1 MAVEAAALA
10 GWSSEDAATAK
21 LTVLAGG
28 MTGRTFKLT
37 ATAGKEE
44 DGAAAAASRRPPLVV
59 RSLRVDEDAG
69 LVEATR
75 VLAAA
80 GITPPVVAASATLLV
95 SEFVAGSPPGPADL
109 KAGGEQIAAVAR
121 LVAKLHSL
129 DIKSLN
135 ECRPARQDELEL
147 FIGWAEKSIPAVGK
161 EVFQLLRD
169 EAAACKQA
177 FGSLRGPAGA
187 TVIGHGDLHPG
198 NVLLHS
204 PAPASSSG
212 EGEANAAAAD
222 AAAATTTT
230 TAWLVDLE
238 HLCPR
243 AAAEDIAYFFV
254 VWGDLRYAAG
264 WKPSAEAPTPYPPL
278 AARRAFATSYL
289 QQLGR
294 SGSDS
299 SSSVETAAAATT
311 AEAVDAFLYEVERA
325 VVAQRVK
332 LMAIW
337 LLIAQGNPEHML
349 VGGVSAFLPYVAR
362 ARELLGEAE
371 KEGEE
376 RRQKLVERGV
386 ITVAAAEVAAER
398 EAAKSPSS
406 QRSPQEV
413 E

>member
-1 MAVEAAALA
+1 MASSATKIPRPLAVEAAALA
-10 GWSSEDAATAK
+10 GWSSEDAAAAK

-28 MTGRTFKLT
+28 KTGRTFKLT
-37 ATAGKEE
+37 STTTAALAGK
-44 DGAAAAASRRPPLVV
+44 GAAAASRPPLVV
-59 RSLRVDEDAG
+59 RSLRVDEDQG

-80 GITPPVVAASATLLV
+80 GLTPPVVASSATLLV
-95 SEFVAGSPPGPADL
+95 SEFAEGSPPGPVDL
-109 KAGGEQIAAVAR
+109 VAGGEQIVAIAK

-135 ECRPARQDELEL
+135 ECRPARKDELEL

-169 EAAACKQA
+169 EAAACNA
-177 FGSLRGPAGA
+177 VSSLRGPAGA

-204 PAPASSSG
+204 PPAAPSSG
-212 EGEANAAAAD
+212 EAEAQAAA
-222 AAAATTTT
+222 T

-243 AAAEDIAYFFV
+243 VAAEDIAYFFV
-254 VWGDLRYAAG
+254 VWGDLRFAAG
-264 WKPSAEAPTPYPPL
+264 WKPSAAAPTPYPPL
-278 AARRAFATSYL
+278 DARRAFAAAYL
-289 QQLGR
+289 QHLGNAEPV
-294 SGSDS
+294 S
-299 SSSVETAAAATT
+299 T
-311 AEAVDAFLYEVERA
+311 EAVNAFLYEVERA

-337 LLIAQGNPEHML
+337 LLIANGNPEHML

-362 ARELLGEAE
+362 ARKLLEQAE
-371 KEGEE
+371 KEDNETAD
-376 RRQKLVERGV
+376 RRQKLVESGV
-386 ITVAAAEVAAER
+386 ITVAAAQVAAER
-398 EAAKSPSS
+398 EAAKSPSPKP
-406 QRSPQEV
+406 SPQEV